1 MSYLANYIP
10 EQILRSPELIL
21 LEHKEQLEHGL
32 QVLDLPDLRL
42 ISTVQEPDQLQ
53 LQSKDFVKS
62 KKKIV
67 FSFIEKSSFF
77 DKLFGIMNFKLTK
90 S

>member
-42 ISTVQEPDQLQ
+42 ISTVQEPDQY
-53 LQSKDFVKS
+53 KA
-62 KKKIV
+62 KI
-67 FSFIEKSSFF
+67 
-77 DKLFGIMNFKLTK
+77 L
-90 S
+90 

>member
-1 MSYLANYIP
+1 MYYLANYIP

-21 LEHKEQLEHGL
+21 LEHEEQLEHGL

-53 LQSKDFVKS
+53 LQSKDFVKC
-62 KKKIV
+62 KN
-67 FSFIEKSSFF
+67 KSSFFF
-77 DKLFGIMNFKLTK
+77 DKLFGIMSSKLRK
-90 S
+90 KL